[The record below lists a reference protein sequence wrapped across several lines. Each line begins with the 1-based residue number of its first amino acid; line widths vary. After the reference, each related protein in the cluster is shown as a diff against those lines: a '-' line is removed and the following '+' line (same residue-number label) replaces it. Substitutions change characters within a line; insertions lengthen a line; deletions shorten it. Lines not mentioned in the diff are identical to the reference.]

1 MEDKNKKKDQLIEE
15 LKSLRKQVEVLQQKE
30 NALRKDSSF
39 RASLIDNAAEGICV
53 CHNIPGYPHVE
64 FNVWNNRMKSLTGY
78 TIEEI
83 NKIGWYQTVYPDTD
97 IQAKAIE
104 CMGRM
109 RHGDN
114 LQAEPWEITRKDGEK
129 RILNITTSVIEA
141 DEGTV
146 HVLALMDDITEQK
159 KAEKSLLDRENML
172 KSIFRASPIGIGLVS
187 SPERRLL
194 QANDYLCKML
204 GYSAEELIGK
214 SAKILYLSDED
225 FEYVGREKY
234 RQIKEQGVGTVE
246 TRWKCKEGTII
257 DVLLSSSPVN
267 PSNLSLGV
275 TFTALNITERKRAEE
290 ALLESEQR
298 FRTIFKNAA
307 DGILLA
313 DIQEKIFY
321 GSNPAMCAMLGYTP
335 EEMKGLSVYD
345 IHPKEELS
353 YVIEQFE
360 KLAGGQIKIALNIP
374 VLKKDGSVFYADI
387 SSSPVTT
394 AGKQALI
401 GIFRDITERKRTE
414 QEIRRL
420 NEELEQKVRD
430 RTAEVQK
437 VNEALHE
444 RARALEYANKELE
457 AFSYSVSHDLRAPLR
472 HINGFVELLN
482 QRTGETLDEESRHYL
497 KVIAGS
503 AKSMSMLI
511 DDLLAFSRMGRTEFI
526 GAKFSL
532 GQLVQEAIRDLDD
545 EIKGR
550 DIDWKIAE
558 LPEVYGDR
566 SMMKLVL
573 INLLSNALKFT
584 QTRKPAKIEIG
595 LTAGEREFTFS
606 MRDNGVGFNMNY
618 ADKLF
623 GVFQRLHRKEEFEG
637 TGIGLA
643 NVRRIITRHGGRT
656 WAEGKSN
663 KGATFYFTLPIKE

>member
-15 LKSLRKQVEVLQQKE
+15 LKSLRKQFEVLQQKE
-30 NALRKDSSF
+30 NALKKDSFF
-39 RASLIDNAAEGICV
+39 RASLIDNAAEGISV
-53 CHNIPGYPHVE
+53 CHNISGYPHLK
-64 FNVWNNRMKSLTGY
+64 FNVWNHRMESLTGY
-78 TIEEI
+78 TMEEI
-83 NKIGWYQTVYPDTD
+83 NKTGWYQTVYPDPD
-97 IQAKAIE
+97 VQAKAIE
-104 CMGRM
+104 RMGRM

-114 LQAEPWEITRKDGEK
+114 LQTEPWEITRKDGEK
-129 RILNITTSVIEA
+129 RILNITTSVIES
-141 DEGTV
+141 DEGTIY
-146 HVLALMDDITEQK
+146 VLALMDDITEQK
-159 KAEKSLLDRENML
+159 KAENSLLDRENKL

-187 SPERRLL
+187 SPGRMLL
-194 QANDYLCKML
+194 QVNEYLCNMI
-204 GYSAEELIGK
+204 GYTGEELIGK
-214 SAKILYLSDED
+214 SSRVLYPTDEE

-234 RQIKEQGVGTVE
+234 RQIQEQGVGTVE
-246 TRWKCKEGTII
+246 TRWKRKDGGVI
-257 DVLLSSSPVN
+257 DVILSSAPINV
-267 PSNLSLGV
+267 SNLSLGV
-275 TFTALNITERKRAEE
+275 TFTALDITERKRAEE
-290 ALLESEQR
+290 ALLESEKR

-321 GSNPAMCAMLGYTP
+321 DSNPAMCTMLGYSP
-335 EEMKGLSVYD
+335 EEIKSLSVYS
-345 IHPKEELS
+345 IHPKEDLPH
-353 YVIEQFE
+353 VIEQFE
-360 KLAGGQIKIALNIP
+360 KLARGQIKIALNIP
-374 VLKKDGSVFYADI
+374 ILKKDGSVFYADI
-387 SSSPVTT
+387 SSSPVTM
-394 AGKQALI
+394 AGKQSLI

-414 QEIRRL
+414 QEVRRM
-420 NEELEQKVRD
+420 NEELEQKVSD
-430 RTAEVQK
+430 RTAEVQR

-511 DDLLAFSRMGRTEFI
+511 DDLLAFSRMGRTEFK

-532 GQLVQEAIRDLDD
+532 GQLVQEAIRDLD
-545 EIKGR
+545 EEMKGR
-550 DIDWKIAE
+550 NIDWKIAA

-566 SMMKLVL
+566 SMMKLVF

-584 QTRKPAKIEIG
+584 HTRKTAKIEIG
-595 LTAGEREFTFS
+595 VTAGERDFTFS
-606 MRDNGVGFNMNY
+606 IRDNGVGFNMNY

-623 GVFQRLHRKEEFEG
+623 GVFQRLHKKEEFEG

-663 KGATFYFTLPIKE
+663 KGATFYFTLPI